1 MRVMIQLRPSP
12 DLVTAVAD
20 PSMTVT
26 TADVAADVMAG
37 LAAGLPGVELDPAFA
52 PVAVPRPLLPAG
64 GGPLPP
70 DRPLDVSLAAGDASV
85 LVRGTIPDDG
95 AAAGAAPRPSV
106 MTADVVGVFSDPVVE
121 HSPVPVGEAPVGD
134 WHDVERLLGVA
145 GLHAEG
151 LDGAGVALAV
161 LDTGVN
167 AAHAARRLGR
177 TVTVDAA
184 RCWSPP
190 GGRPAPAPG
199 ESGVGHGTMCAFDA
213 LIAAPQAALID
224 IPLLPSARPDG
235 TPTGGLLPDSSLPGG
250 LLSDA
255 VAAFAH
261 LRGVLEAQP
270 AETRALV
277 VSNSWGSFS
286 PEGDFP
292 AGHPGNYS
300 DNAAHPF
307 NLMVAAL
314 DRMGADVLFAA
325 GDRARERPGG
335 RRAFPSRPI
344 AGANSH
350 PRALSV
356 GGVDVN
362 GGRTGCSSRGP
373 GRLTARKPD
382 VCAYTRFAGSRA
394 FGESEPD
401 SGTSAAAPVAA
412 GLVAAVRTQWPAAR
426 LSPAQL
432 RALLRRTAED
442 RSEVG
447 FDYDYGYGTLDPGA
461 IVAALDRRSR
471 SAA

>member
-12 DLVTAVAD
+12 DLVAAVTD
-20 PSMTVT
+20 PARAAS
-26 TADVAADVMAG
+26 TADVADN
-37 LAAGLPGVELDPAFA
+37 LPGVELDTAFT
-52 PVAVPRPLLPAG
+52 PVAVPRPVPAAG
-64 GGPLPP
+64 GDPLSLNQ
-70 DRPLDVSLAAGDASV
+70 PLDFSLAPEDASV
-85 LVRGTIPDDG
+85 LVRGTISDDEL
-95 AAAGAAPRPSV
+95 AARVTLLPTLRP
-106 MTADVVGVFSDPVVE
+106 DVVGVFSDPVIE
-121 HSPVPVGEAPVGD
+121 SSPTCGGDAPVGD
-134 WHDVERLLGVA
+134 WHDVERLLNVA

-167 AAHAARRLGR
+167 AAHAARVLGR
-177 TVTVDAA
+177 TVTVDAP

-190 GGRPAPAPG
+190 GVAGRPG
-199 ESGVGHGTMCAFDA
+199 EFEVDHGTMCAFDA
-213 LIAAPQAALID
+213 LIAAPQAT
-224 IPLLPSARPDG
+224 LLDLPVLLSTRPGGSAMD
-235 TPTGGLLPDSSLPGG
+235 G

-261 LRGVLEAQP
+261 LRGVLDAQP

-277 VSNSWGSFS
+277 ATNSWGSFS
-286 PEGDFP
+286 PEWDFP
-292 AGHPGNYS
+292 VGHPGNYS

-314 DRMGADVLFAA
+314 DRAGADVLFAA
-325 GDRARERPGG
+325 GNCGRECPDG
-335 RRAFPSRPI
+335 RCAYPSRPI
-344 AGANSH
+344 VGANSH
-350 PRALSV
+350 PKALSI

-362 GGRTGCSSRGP
+362 GERVGYSSQGP

-382 VCAYTRFAGSRA
+382 VCAYTHFAGSRA
-394 FGESEPD
+394 FGEHEPD

-412 GLVAAVRTQWPAAR
+412 GLVAAVRTRWPAAR

-447 FDYDYGYGTLDPGA
+447 FDYDYGYGTVDPA
-461 IVAALDRRSR
+461 AVLAALDRRAR